1 MTYVDFLIRIGMS
14 VLLSFC
20 IGLERQWRRR
30 AIGLRTNVL
39 VCIGS
44 FLFVSFSMQT
54 NANDVS
60 RIAAQVVS
68 GIGFLG
74 AGVILKDKANIKGL
88 NTAAT
93 LWCNAA
99 IGTLCAAG
107 LITEAMIGTIFILF
121 ANIILR
127 NITQKLNM
135 NYTAKLKYEQYKL
148 KVVCNE
154 DKEFLVRNIISQSAN
169 KDDMLLINME
179 NMDLEDSK
187 VKIYATFKI
196 STEKDKLMEEL
207 INRIV
212 IEPGIVSSGWKKLG
226 HSKETEIEDDDDEI

>member
-1 MTYVDFLIRIGMS
+1 MSYQDFLIRIGIS
-14 VLLSFC
+14 FFLSFC

-39 VCIGS
+39 VCLGA

-54 NANDVS
+54 SSNDVS

-107 LITEAMIGTIFILF
+107 LLVEASIGTISILF

-127 NITQKLNM
+127 NVTQKLNM
-135 NYTAKLKYEQYKL
+135 NYTMKLKYSQYRL
-148 KVVCNE
+148 KVICDE
-154 DKEFLVRNIISQSAN
+154 EKEFVIRTIISQN
-169 KDDMLLINME
+169 VNQTDMILTNIE
-179 NMDLEDSK
+179 NTIVEDHK

-196 STEKDKLMEEL
+196 AAEKTKLMEDL

-212 IEPGIVSSGWKKLG
+212 IEPGVSSSGWNKLE
-226 HSKETEIEDDDDEI
+226 HSKSDEIEDDDDEI

>member
-1 MTYVDFLIRIGMS
+1 MTYTEFLIRIGVS

-107 LITEAMIGTIFILF
+107 LIMEAMIGTIFILF

-148 KVVCNE
+148 KVICNE
-154 DKEFLVRNIISQSAN
+154 DKEFLIRNIISQSAN
-169 KDDMLLINME
+169 KDDMILINME

-196 STEKDKLMEEL
+196 ATDKTKLMEEL

-212 IEPGIVSSGWKKLG
+212 IEPGIVSSGWRKLG
-226 HSKETEIEDDDDEI
+226 HSKNDEIEDDDDEI